1 MSDTPRTDAVDNM
14 NEDFDVVGAH
24 MTALARQLEQELTE
38 KTNLLKIAK
47 SVINDLI
54 TEGTGVLYKDCCNR
68 RKKAEAEVER
78 LKSELHQSAYL
89 LATTGRED
97 LARRVI
103 EKSDDENSILNP
115 NSRYVKELLK

>member
-1 MSDTPRTDAVDNM
+1 MSDTPRTDAQTYVWEKGRENPFVHK
-14 NEDFDVVGAH
+14 EFAQ
-24 MTALARQLEQELTE
+24 QLERELNE
-38 KTNLLKIAK
+38 KN
-47 SVINDLI
+47 N
-54 TEGTGVLYKDCCNR
+54 
-68 RKKAEAEVER
+68 EVER